1 MCSAGVKA
9 AGRKEVKE
17 MDRQTNDEAYI
28 QVKGLRVDYD
38 GVCAIEQVNIA
49 VSEGEFVSI
58 LGPSGCGK
66 STLLQVL
73 SGLLVPTSGSI
84 QIAGVQVGKDRKQTP
99 PIGYVFQEHRLLPWR
114 TVTQNLEIVL
124 SACGV
129 PRQEWEPRISQ
140 YLSMLEID
148 RFRNSWPMRLS
159 GGQRQRVSIARALA
173 VHPAVVLMDEPFST
187 LDEVTARTMR
197 QELLNVW
204 DQNRRTVLFVTH
216 SIREALFLSDRIVI
230 LTRGPAKVL
239 DVVTV
244 PLSRPRQYEDPRLTE
259 FESKIVNQVMQPWG
273 YDIAKTVERD
283 FTEMES

>member
-1 MCSAGVKA
+1 
-9 AGRKEVKE
+9 
-17 MDRQTNDEAYI
+17 MDRQRNDEAYI

-259 FESKIVNQVMQPWG
+259 FESKIVDQVMQPWG

-283 FTEMES
+283 FAEMES